1 MIIKDKEKKL
11 FNWNYLIKKIFNWNL
26 NMDIRLVNNIIKI
39 INFSIFLVILRLCM
53 RIFIVDR

>member
-39 INFSIFLVILRLCM
+39 INFLIFLVILRLCM